1 MKKFTTTCVTAALL
15 SLGAMAPAWAA
26 EVAGVKLEE
35 SAQVAG
41 KPLVL
46 SGYGVRIKAVFKV
59 YALGL
64 YLSEKKTTTA
74 DVLAAPGP
82 KRFKLVLLR
91 DLTSEEFGQ
100 ALLTGIN
107 KNLDKEEKAKFVNQ
121 LVKLGEL
128 FEEITSGVKKGDVV
142 TGDWIPG
149 TGTVFQINGKQVGTT
164 FQDPAFYNAI
174 LRIWLGNSP
183 ADALLK
189 PRLLGE
195 KEKAA
200 DQNL

>member
-1 MKKFTTTCVTAALL
+1 MKRLSANWITAALL
-15 SLGAMAPAWAA
+15 GLGLLASVHAA
-26 EVAGVKLEE
+26 ETSGVKLEDT
-35 SAQVAG
+35 AQVAG

-46 SGYGVRIKAVFKV
+46 SGYGTRIKAVFKV

-74 DVLAAPGP
+74 DVLAATGP
-82 KRFKLVLLR
+82 KRFKLVLMR

-107 KNLDKEEKAKFVNQ
+107 KNLDKEEKSKYVNQ
-121 LVKLGEL
+121 LVKLGDL
-128 FEEITSGVKKGDVV
+128 FEEMTGGVKKGDVV

-149 TGTVFQINGKQVGTT
+149 TGTVFQINGKQVGSALP
-164 FQDPAFYNAI
+164 DPTFYNAI
-174 LRIWLGNSP
+174 LRIWLGNNP

-195 KEKAA
+195 KDKAPE
-200 DQNL
+200 QSL